1 MIKQFSIKNE
11 HVLQKTYLHKKKET
25 EREQPQ
31 QPQQNETENITANN
45 YDKRKTFSKTSRKEG
60 ISSSTKHPMFLVQ
73 RLPCKKR
80 TEKQFC

>member
-1 MIKQFSIKNE
+1 MNI
-11 HVLQKTYLHKKKET
+11 LQHKYSDIQKET
-25 EREQPQ
+25 ERKQGQ